1 MKSLKGFAGV
11 TFLTWFHLRFQ
22 HNSKS
27 FLNRLK
33 PMFISPASMPST
45 DPKFWTSTDSGGSIV
60 LLFKLFT
67 SPVIITRKLA
77 MLKLDKYYQVTLLG
91 ITVCIL
97 KEVKCLIT
105 SSTGKDEI
113 EEQK

>member
-1 MKSLKGFAGV
+1 
-11 TFLTWFHLRFQ
+11 
-22 HNSKS
+22 
-27 FLNRLK
+27 
-33 PMFISPASMPST
+33 MFISPASMPST
-45 DPKFWTSTDSGGSIV
+45 DPEFWTGGSIF

-67 SPVIITRKLA
+67 SPVIITSTLA
-77 MLKLDKYYQVTLLG
+77 ILRLDKYYQVTLSG

>member
-1 MKSLKGFAGV
+1 
-11 TFLTWFHLRFQ
+11 
-22 HNSKS
+22 
-27 FLNRLK
+27 
-33 PMFISPASMPST
+33 MFISPASMAST
-45 DPKFWTSTDSGGSIV
+45 DPEFWTSTDSGGSII

-67 SPVIITRKLA
+67 SPVIVTRKLA
-77 MLKLDKYYQVTLLG
+77 MLRLDKYYQVTLPG

-113 EEQK
+113 EEKK